1 MGPRHIAVWSF
12 GLQRPPTRPAQAW
25 AARSRH
31 GAAAGGHC
39 CPWWL
44 MLCRC
49 DRGRHCARRPR
60 PAVQGERNRRCTAR
74 CMLPW
79 LRATAAVRHAR
90 FQGPLSL
97 ARQCHES
104 HPLPAL
110 QVFSDPARAGKGV
123 FSDVKVRWG
132 LGRLCLLPPGVVGCR
147 AGPPVAQDP
156 APAATQACKEVGRS
170 KLRLTGQ
177 QGHLTDSVEL
187 EQVARVNVR
196 HITSLLSMHLTRVA
210 GVKHRQPRS
219 RCLCAVLEAPALQ
232 QRAHPAANRSV
243 PPGAAPA
250 G

>member
-1 MGPRHIAVWSF
+1 MEQPLV
-12 GLQRPPTRPAQAW
+12 
-25 AARSRH
+25 
-31 GAAAGGHC
+31 
-39 CPWWL
+39 
-44 MLCRC
+44 
-49 DRGRHCARRPR
+49 
-60 PAVQGERNRRCTAR
+60 
-74 CMLPW
+74 
-79 LRATAAVRHAR
+79 ATAAPGGSCFAAVTVAGIVPADPDLLFKVSATAGARLGACCLGYAAVAVRHAR

-104 HPLPAL
+104 RSPPAL

-132 LGRLCLLPPGVVGCR
+132 LRRLCLLLPGVMGCP

-196 HITSLLSMHLTRVA
+196 RLPFLFPMHLTRVA

-219 RCLCAVLEAPALQ
+219 RCLRAVPQASALQ
-232 QRAHPAANRSV
+232 QRAHPAANRSI